1 MNTPSLLEDKKTY
14 HVLKEYATGEKIKE
28 IQVGFG
34 LSASSLYEIINR
46 CDVIKRQ
53 DHPVTVRSVKD
64 LSVRAKQVVQKG
76 YYEYKLFDAQ
86 DCFTLFGIEKVSK
99 EANPNDILN
108 DFFEKAENLKSVMK
122 TISDLESKA
131 KELLLDLK
139 HNEKLLEDNK
149 AIATELKENLSSLL
163 KEVP

>member
-1 MNTPSLLEDKKTY
+1 MNTLSLLEDKKTY
-14 HVLKEYATGEKIKE
+14 HVLKEYATGEKIKV
-28 IQVGFG
+28 IQDGFG

-53 DHPVTVRSVKD
+53 EHPVTVRSVED
-64 LSVRAKQVVQKG
+64 LSVRARNVVQKG

-99 EANPNDILN
+99 EDNLK
-108 DFFEKAENLKSVMK
+108 DFFEKAEDLKSVME
-122 TISDLESKA
+122 TITDLESKA

-149 AIATELKENLSSLL
+149 AIARELKENLSTLL
-163 KEVP
+163 KDVL